1 MRSYSLPVSQSLEK
15 AQGFFKL
22 AVFRGF
28 LAFETQTE
36 RRFPFRSNEFHPFD
50 DTTAWFIDPSND
62 MLKARQKK
70 ASSNPEGFE
79 EAFDFMVYSQHRN

>member
-15 AQGFFKL
+15 AEGFFKL

-28 LAFETQTE
+28 LAFGTQTE
-36 RRFPFRSNEFHPFD
+36 RRFPFRSSEFHPFD

-62 MLKARQKK
+62 TLEGTPKKSLLK
-70 ASSNPEGFE
+70 S
-79 EAFDFMVYSQHRN
+79 